1 MARESAPSLN
11 ESMKIIATNLMQ
23 TMKLTDILYGTVS
36 KVSPLEIA
44 VDQKLILTEPF
55 LVLTNMV
62 KDHYVDV
69 TVSMQTEN
77 DKFLIKDHTH
87 PYEDTQ
93 PNGQPVIKATQT
105 TLDLDV
111 THKHEIKHTI
121 KMLKHYG
128 LKVGEKVILVRM
140 QGGRKYLVLD
150 RIETP
155 ICNGEWL

>member
-44 VDQKLILTEPF
+44 VDQKLILTESF
-55 LVLTNMV
+55 LVLSNMV
-62 KDHYVDV
+62 KDHAVDV

-77 DKFLIKDHTH
+77 DAFMKPSHTH
-87 PYEDTQ
+87 PGDSGGTTGDT
-93 PNGQPVIKATQT
+93 PN
-105 TLDLDV
+105 LDT

-128 LKVGEKVILVRM
+128 LKTGEKVILVRM

-155 ICNGEWL
+155 ICEGEWI